1 MRKNYLLII
10 KLDFRIGVAKIHTYS
25 EIVLSNL
32 KHYGRLSENKQQI
45 SQIERALKH
54 F

>member
-1 MRKNYLLII
+1 MKKSNLLII
-10 KLDFRIGVAKIHTYS
+10 KLDLRIGVVKIHTYS

-45 SQIERALKH
+45 SQLELRLKH